1 MTTPLLSAQGLCHGW
16 PGHTL
21 FDQLSLTLPP
31 GLTLL
36 LGGDGSGKTTLLRL
50 LSGQQMPQAG
60 QITLAAALCP
70 DSHATHALQHTVF
83 WLHPDDPALNQ
94 HHNTPARDALH
105 AQLAAWPQARL
116 QDVPAL
122 CEALSLTPHLDKPMY
137 MLSTGSRRK
146 VWLAAALCAH
156 APVTLLETPLA
167 ALDAPSSRALVNA
180 VMAQA
185 KPGATPPRAWL
196 WADYQTPEGLH
207 PANTLSLRG

>member
-1 MTTPLLSAQGLCHGW
+1 MTTPLLSAQGLCHAW

-50 LSGQQMPQAG
+50 LSGAEAPQAG
-60 QITLAAALCP
+60 TLHRRESARACSTDDLR
-70 DSHATHALQHTVF
+70 HNVF
-83 WLHPDDPALNQ
+83 WLHPDDPALGQWND
-94 HHNTPARDALH
+94 TPARQALQ
-105 AQLAAWPQARL
+105 AQLTAWPQARL

-146 VWLAAALCAH
+146 VWLAAALCAQ

-167 ALDAPSSRALVNA
+167 ALDAPSSRVVVDA
-180 VMAQA
+180 VMARANSQA
-185 KPGATPPRAWL
+185 GPTRAWL
-196 WADYQTPEGLH
+196 WADYEAPAGLLPCQTLQLPV
-207 PANTLSLRG
+207 

>member
-1 MTTPLLSAQGLCHGW
+1 
-16 PGHTL
+16 
-21 FDQLSLTLPP
+21 
-31 GLTLL
+31 
-36 LGGDGSGKTTLLRL
+36 
-50 LSGQQMPQAG
+50 
-60 QITLAAALCP
+60 
-70 DSHATHALQHTVF
+70 
-83 WLHPDDPALNQ
+83 
-94 HHNTPARDALH
+94 
-105 AQLAAWPQARL
+105 L

-196 WADYQTPEGLH
+196 WADYETPEGLH

>member
-1 MTTPLLSAQGLCHGW
+1 MTTPLLSAQGLCHAW

-50 LSGQQMPQAG
+50 LSGQQSPQAG
-60 QITLAAALCP
+60 QVTWVQTQHPNSARP
-70 DSHATHALQHTVF
+70 DALQHSVF
-83 WLHPDDPALNQ
+83 WLHPDDPALGQWND
-94 HHNTPARDALH
+94 TPARQALQ
-105 AQLAAWPQARL
+105 AQLMAWPQARL

-146 VWLAAALCAH
+146 VWLAAALCAQ

-167 ALDAPSSRALVNA
+167 ALDAPSSRVVVDA

-185 KPGATPPRAWL
+185 NSQAGPPRAWL
-196 WADYQTPEGLH
+196 WADYEAPAGLLPCQTLQLPV
-207 PANTLSLRG
+207 